1 MALWPNGCM
10 RRPLVLALAGT
21 LLLAACAPSFTPSAK
36 PDADLSCT
44 EIRAEL
50 SRAQQARRD
59 AQSNKGVSA
68 QNVAWFLIFWPGIA
82 ANEITN
88 SDVIR
93 RADERIATLNQVYAR
108 KGCRS

>member
-1 MALWPNGCM
+1 MQRLTA
-10 RRPLVLALAGT
+10 LVLASA
-21 LLLAACAPSFTPSAK
+21 LLLSACAPSFTPSAK
-36 PDADLSCT
+36 PDADLSCA
-44 EIRAEL
+44 EIRGEL
-50 SRAQQARRD
+50 NRAQQARRD

-108 KGCRS
+108 KGCRN